1 MTTEA
6 SFRDRVELGRQAVSN
21 YRAAHAQLHTQGYYP
36 QIHDDHTPLLRKLE
50 DDLREQ
56 GFSSLDDFFTASEE
70 LNLKELGFEDR
81 TDFATKATSADW
93 EALELKWR

>member
-6 SFRDRVELGRQAVSN
+6 SFRDRVELGRQAVSD
-21 YRAAHAQLHTQGYYP
+21 YRAAHTQLHTQSYYP

-56 GFSSLDDFFTASEE
+56 DFSSLDGFFNASEE
-70 LNLKELGFEDR
+70 LNLEELGFEDR
-81 TDFATKATSADW
+81 IDFETRATQADR
-93 EALELKWR
+93 EALEAKWR